1 MNQRWNFN
9 LNGAYQLPWDMQA
22 AGNLFAKQGTPFP
35 IFRNA
40 SLGRDGTVRT
50 LVSPELDSTR
60 FDNLW
65 NLDLR
70 FSKDFRFGRGSFQ
83 IIADLFNVLNANT
96 EITRERNIDATNF
109 QFLSSNLSPRV
120 LRFGARLNF

>member
-1 MNQRWNFN
+1 M
-9 LNGAYQLPWDMQA
+9 
-22 AGNLFAKQGTPFP
+22 
-35 IFRNA
+35 
-40 SLGRDGTVRT
+40 RT
-50 LVSPELDSTR
+50 LVTPELDSDR

-70 FSKDFRFGRGSFQ
+70 LSKDFRIARGSFQ
-83 IIADLFNVLNANT
+83 IIADLFNVFNANT

-109 QFLSSNLSPRV
+109 LFLASNLSPRV